1 MVNNNEG
8 TKIYNRFHDLYE
20 TDPRIIEL
28 RELHSAMD
36 RAGVRNEVPAC
47 LPSTPPAPPPKPAL
61 RYPADR
67 ALSTPV
73 TFSAVASDGTS
84 SRFEMRR
91 RVTPAGGIFRAE
103 ELDSNSFHD
112 DTYIMNKHA
121 SDGAVTTT
129 VSALSDDR
137 LLERTKE
144 LSGIEHHLEV
154 VVIDHLR
161 EIHKRRLY
169 LRRGFS
175 SLFDYA
181 VRELGYSDAAAWRR
195 IKAMRLCADVEGARE
210 RLQNGTMTLNAA
222 AQLQHAFDRQER
234 KKERAA
240 RSAPGGAGCGA
251 AAQSQEGSAPAR
263 PAERKPVPV
272 LDSEARRELVE
283 QASGKSSREVMQ
295 LLAEVDPE
303 LAAPADR
310 VRPLGGGRWELKT
323 VIDDECRRG
332 LERLQGLL
340 SHVDPHLTMGQL
352 MGRLVREGL
361 DRHDPARPPRGRRA
375 APAKGAEQTSAAK
388 TQAAAARG
396 AASAAKQETSA
407 DSAAPSAAKV
417 SAQAPA
423 QPGGQ
428 AADRPDTSAA
438 KPATDATSAPK
449 TRRLGRPAAACAQPA
464 APPRTRT
471 SAAKTGVTGRAI
483 PAAVKRE
490 VWRRDRGRCRYVD
503 RISGRRCG
511 SQHLLQIDHV
521 VPYAC
526 GGGAEPNNLRLLC
539 AAHHRYRH
547 IDAGFGRPG
556 EDRQAPVDR

>member
-1 MVNNNEG
+1 M
-8 TKIYNRFHDLYE
+8 
-20 TDPRIIEL
+20 
-28 RELHSAMD
+28 
-36 RAGVRNEVPAC
+36 
-47 LPSTPPAPPPKPAL
+47 LPTGPSPL
-61 RYPADR
+61 
-67 ALSTPV
+67 
-73 TFSAVASDGTS
+73 
-84 SRFEMRR
+84 
-91 RVTPAGGIFRAE
+91 
-103 ELDSNSFHD
+103 
-112 DTYIMNKHA
+112 
-121 SDGAVTTT
+121 
-129 VSALSDDR
+129 SALSDDR

-161 EIHKRRLY
+161 EIQRRRLY

-195 IKAMRLCADVEGARE
+195 IKAMRLCAEVDGVRE
-210 RLQNGTMTLNAA
+210 RLQDGTMTLNAA

-234 KKERAA
+234 KEERAA
-240 RSAPGGAGCGA
+240 RSAPGGVGCGA
-251 AAQSQEGSAPAR
+251 AAQSQEGSEAPR
-263 PAERKPVPV
+263 PAKRKPAPV

-303 LAAPADR
+303 LAPPADR
-310 VRPLGGGRWELKT
+310 VRPLGGGRWELKA

-332 LERLQGLL
+332 LERLKGLL

-352 MGRLVREGL
+352 MGRLVREGI

-388 TQAAAARG
+388 TQAASARG
-396 AASAAKQETSA
+396 AASAAKQEAGA

-417 SAQAPA
+417 SAQAAA
-423 QPGGQ
+423 QPGDEAASPLQ
-428 AADRPDTSAA
+428 ANRGPDRLDTSAV
-438 KPATDATSAPK
+438 KPAVKPAGDTTSAPK
-449 TRRLGRPAAACAQPA
+449 TRRPGRQAAPAGAARAARPA
-464 APPRTRT
+464 RTET
-471 SAAKTGVTGRAI
+471 SAAKAGGVTGRAI

-503 RISGRRCG
+503 RTSGRRCG

-521 VPYAC
+521 VPYAR
-526 GGGAEPNNLRLLC
+526 GGPAEPNNLRLLC

-547 IDAGFGRPG
+547 AGAGCGRPG
-556 EDRQAPVDR
+556 EDGQAPVDR

>member
-1 MVNNNEG
+1 MNN
-8 TKIYNRFHDLYE
+8 
-20 TDPRIIEL
+20 
-28 RELHSAMD
+28 
-36 RAGVRNEVPAC
+36 
-47 LPSTPPAPPPKPAL
+47 
-61 RYPADR
+61 
-67 ALSTPV
+67 
-73 TFSAVASDGTS
+73 
-84 SRFEMRR
+84 
-91 RVTPAGGIFRAE
+91 
-103 ELDSNSFHD
+103 
-112 DTYIMNKHA
+112 HA
-121 SDGAVTTT
+121 SEGAVTTT

-137 LLERTKE
+137 LLARTKE

-161 EIHKRRLY
+161 EIHRRRLY

-195 IKAMRLCADVEGARE
+195 IKAMRLCADVEGVRE
-210 RLQNGTMTLNAA
+210 RLRNGSMTLNAA

-240 RSAPGGAGCGA
+240 RSAPGGTGFGA
-251 AAQSQEGSAPAR
+251 AAQSQNGSAPER
-263 PAERKPVPV
+263 SAERKPAPAPV
-272 LDSEARRELVE
+272 LDPEARRELVE

-310 VRPLGGGRWELKT
+310 VRPLGGGRWQLKA

-332 LERLQGLL
+332 LERLKGLL

-352 MGRLVREGL
+352 MARLVREGL

-375 APAKGAEQTSAAK
+375 APAKGTEQTSAAK
-388 TQAAAARG
+388 TQAASARG
-396 AASAAKQETSA
+396 A

-423 QPGGQ
+423 QPGDE

-449 TRRLGRPAAACAQPA
+449 TRRPGRQAATAGAARA
-464 APPRTRT
+464 APPARTET

-503 RISGRRCG
+503 RTSGRRCG

-526 GGGAEPNNLRLLC
+526 GGAAEPNNLRLLC

-547 IDAGFGRPG
+547 AGAGFGRPG
-556 EDRQAPVDR
+556 EDRQLPVDR

>member
-1 MVNNNEG
+1 MNN
-8 TKIYNRFHDLYE
+8 L
-20 TDPRIIEL
+20 
-28 RELHSAMD
+28 
-36 RAGVRNEVPAC
+36 
-47 LPSTPPAPPPKPAL
+47 
-61 RYPADR
+61 
-67 ALSTPV
+67 
-73 TFSAVASDGTS
+73 
-84 SRFEMRR
+84 
-91 RVTPAGGIFRAE
+91 
-103 ELDSNSFHD
+103 
-112 DTYIMNKHA
+112 A

-161 EIHKRRLY
+161 EIQKRRLY

-195 IKAMRLCADVEGARE
+195 IKAMRLCADVDGVRE

-222 AQLQHAFDRQER
+222 AQLQNAFDRQER

-240 RSAPGGAGCGA
+240 RSAPGGAGFGA

-263 PAERKPVPV
+263 SAERKPTPV

-283 QASGKSSREVMQ
+283 QASGKSSRQVMQ

-303 LAAPADR
+303 LAPPADR
-310 VRPLGGGRWELKT
+310 VRPLGGGRWELKA

-340 SHVDPHLTMGQL
+340 SHVDPHLTLGQL
-352 MGRLVREGL
+352 MARLVREGL

-375 APAKGAEQTSAAK
+375 APAKGAEQTSAPK
-388 TQAAAARG
+388 TQAASARG
-396 AASAAKQETSA
+396 AASAAKQDAGA
-407 DSAAPSAAKV
+407 DRAAPSAAKV
-417 SAQAPA
+417 SAQAPG
-423 QPGGQ
+423 QPGDE
-428 AADRPDTSAA
+428 AADRPATSAA
-438 KPATDATSAPK
+438 KPATDTTSAPK
-449 TRRLGRPAAACAQPA
+449 TRRLDRQAAACAQPA
-464 APPRTRT
+464 AAPQTRI
-471 SAAKTGVTGRAI
+471 SAAKPDVSGRAI

-503 RISGRRCG
+503 RTSGRRCG

-526 GGGAEPNNLRLLC
+526 GGAAEPNNLRLLC

-547 IDAGFGRPG
+547 VGAGFGRPG
-556 EDRQAPVDR
+556 DDRQAPVDR

>member
-1 MVNNNEG
+1 MN
-8 TKIYNRFHDLYE
+8 DQ
-20 TDPRIIEL
+20 
-28 RELHSAMD
+28 
-36 RAGVRNEVPAC
+36 
-47 LPSTPPAPPPKPAL
+47 
-61 RYPADR
+61 
-67 ALSTPV
+67 
-73 TFSAVASDGTS
+73 ASD
-84 SRFEMRR
+84 E
-91 RVTPAGGIFRAE
+91 
-103 ELDSNSFHD
+103 
-112 DTYIMNKHA
+112 
-121 SDGAVTTT
+121 AVTTT

-161 EIHKRRLY
+161 EIQKRRLY

-195 IKAMRLCADVEGARE
+195 IKAMRLCADVEGVRE

-240 RSAPGGAGCGA
+240 RSAPGGVGCGA
-251 AAQSQEGSAPAR
+251 AAQSQNGSAPPR
-263 PAERKPVPV
+263 PAERKPAPAPV
-272 LDSEARRELVE
+272 LDPEARRELVE
-283 QASGKSSREVMQ
+283 QASGKSSRQVMQ

-310 VRPLGGGRWELKT
+310 VRPLGGGRWELKA

-332 LERLQGLL
+332 LERLKGLL

-388 TQAAAARG
+388 TQAASARG
-396 AASAAKQETSA
+396 AAPAAKQEASA
-407 DSAAPSAAKV
+407 DRAAPSAAKV

-423 QPGGQ
+423 QPGDA
-428 AADRPDTSAA
+428 AADRSDTSAA
-438 KPATDATSAPK
+438 KPAGDAASAPK
-449 TRRLGRPAAACAQPA
+449 TRRLGRPAAVACVARA
-464 APPRTRT
+464 APPARTET
-471 SAAKTGVTGRAI
+471 SAAKAGGATGRAI

-490 VWRRDRGRCRYVD
+490 VWRRDGGRCRYVD
-503 RISGRRCG
+503 RTSGRRCG

-526 GGGAEPNNLRLLC
+526 GGAAEPNNLRLLC

-547 IDAGFGRPG
+547 AGAGFGRPG
-556 EDRQAPVDR
+556 EDGQAPVDR

>member
-1 MVNNNEG
+1 M
-8 TKIYNRFHDLYE
+8 Y
-20 TDPRIIEL
+20 
-28 RELHSAMD
+28 
-36 RAGVRNEVPAC
+36 
-47 LPSTPPAPPPKPAL
+47 
-61 RYPADR
+61 
-67 ALSTPV
+67 
-73 TFSAVASDGTS
+73 
-84 SRFEMRR
+84 
-91 RVTPAGGIFRAE
+91 
-103 ELDSNSFHD
+103 
-112 DTYIMNKHA
+112 KHA

-144 LSGIEHHLEV
+144 LSRIEHHLEV

-161 EIHKRRLY
+161 EIQKRRLY

-210 RLQNGTMTLNAA
+210 RLQNGSMTLNAA

-234 KKERAA
+234 KKERPA
-240 RSAPGGAGCGA
+240 RSAPGGTGFGA

-303 LAAPADR
+303 LAAPAER
-310 VRPLGGGRWELKT
+310 VRPLGGGRWELKA

-332 LERLQGLL
+332 LERLKGLL

-352 MGRLVREGL
+352 MARLVREGL

-375 APAKGAEQTSAAK
+375 TPAKGAEQTSAPK
-388 TQAAAARG
+388 TQEASTRG
-396 AASAAKQETSA
+396 AAPAAKQEAGA
-407 DSAAPSAAKV
+407 DRAAPSAAKV

-423 QPGGQ
+423 QPGD
-428 AADRPDTSAA
+428 AATDRPDTSAA

-449 TRRLGRPAAACAQPA
+449 TRRPGRQAATACAKPAAA
-464 APPRTRT
+464 PRTRT
-471 SAAKTGVTGRAI
+471 SAAKPGVSGRAI

-503 RISGRRCG
+503 RTSGRRCG

-521 VPYAC
+521 VPYAR
-526 GGGAEPNNLRLLC
+526 GGTAEPNNLRLLC

-547 IDAGFGRPG
+547 AGAGFGRPG
-556 EDRQAPVDR
+556 EDRQEPVDQ

>member
-1 MVNNNEG
+1 M
-8 TKIYNRFHDLYE
+8 YN
-20 TDPRIIEL
+20 
-28 RELHSAMD
+28 
-36 RAGVRNEVPAC
+36 
-47 LPSTPPAPPPKPAL
+47 
-61 RYPADR
+61 
-67 ALSTPV
+67 
-73 TFSAVASDGTS
+73 
-84 SRFEMRR
+84 
-91 RVTPAGGIFRAE
+91 
-103 ELDSNSFHD
+103 
-112 DTYIMNKHA
+112 HA
-121 SDGAVTTT
+121 SDGAVITT

-161 EIHKRRLY
+161 EIQKRRLY

-195 IKAMRLCADVEGARE
+195 IKAMRLCAEVDGVRE

-240 RSAPGGAGCGA
+240 RSAPRGAGCGA
-251 AAQSQEGSAPAR
+251 AAQSQNGSAPPR
-263 PAERKPVPV
+263 PAERKPAPV
-272 LDSEARRELVE
+272 LDPEARRKLVE

-303 LAAPADR
+303 LAAPAER
-310 VRPLGGGRWELKT
+310 VRPLGGGRWELKA

-332 LERLQGLL
+332 LERLKGLL
-340 SHVDPHLTMGQL
+340 SHVDPHMTMGQL

-388 TQAAAARG
+388 PQ
-396 AASAAKQETSA
+396 AASARGA

-423 QPGGQ
+423 QPGDE

-438 KPATDATSAPK
+438 KPAGDATSAPK
-449 TRRLGRPAAACAQPA
+449 TRRPGRQAAPAGAARA
-464 APPRTRT
+464 APPARTET

-503 RISGRRCG
+503 RTSGRRCG

-521 VPYAC
+521 VPYAR
-526 GGGAEPNNLRLLC
+526 GGAAEPNNLRLLC

-547 IDAGFGRPG
+547 SGAGCGRPG

>member
-1 MVNNNEG
+1 MDN
-8 TKIYNRFHDLYE
+8 HD
-20 TDPRIIEL
+20 
-28 RELHSAMD
+28 
-36 RAGVRNEVPAC
+36 
-47 LPSTPPAPPPKPAL
+47 
-61 RYPADR
+61 
-67 ALSTPV
+67 
-73 TFSAVASDGTS
+73 
-84 SRFEMRR
+84 
-91 RVTPAGGIFRAE
+91 
-103 ELDSNSFHD
+103 
-112 DTYIMNKHA
+112 

-161 EIHKRRLY
+161 EIDKRRLY

-195 IKAMRLCADVEGARE
+195 IKAMRLCADVDGVRE
-210 RLQNGTMTLNAA
+210 RLQNGSMTLNAA

-240 RSAPGGAGCGA
+240 RSAPGGAGFGA
-251 AAQSQEGSAPAR
+251 AAQSQNGAAPAR
-263 PAERKPVPV
+263 PAERKPAPV
-272 LDSEARRELVE
+272 LNPEARRELVE
-283 QASGKSSREVMQ
+283 QASGKSSRQVMQ

-310 VRPLGGGRWELKT
+310 VRPLGGGRWELKA

-332 LERLQGLL
+332 LERLKGLL
-340 SHVDPHLTMGQL
+340 SHVDPHLTLGQL

-361 DRHDPARPPRGRRA
+361 DRHDPARPPRGRRTA
-375 APAKGAEQTSAAK
+375 SAKGAEQTSAAK
-388 TQAAAARG
+388 TQGASARG
-396 AASAAKQETSA
+396 A

-417 SAQAPA
+417 SAQAA
-423 QPGGQ
+423 QPGDE

-438 KPATDATSAPK
+438 KPATDTTSAPK
-449 TRRLGRPAAACAQPA
+449 TRRPGRQAATAGA
-464 APPRTRT
+464 ARATPPPRPQT
-471 SAAKTGVTGRAI
+471 SAAKVGGATGRAI

-503 RISGRRCG
+503 GTSGRRCG

-521 VPYAC
+521 VPYARGGAAEGWVDMPGGDLLPSPAMP
-526 GGGAEPNNLRLLC
+526 GGGN
-539 AAHHRYRH
+539 
-547 IDAGFGRPG
+547 AG
-556 EDRQAPVDR
+556 

>member
-1 MVNNNEG
+1 
-8 TKIYNRFHDLYE
+8 
-20 TDPRIIEL
+20 
-28 RELHSAMD
+28 
-36 RAGVRNEVPAC
+36 
-47 LPSTPPAPPPKPAL
+47 
-61 RYPADR
+61 
-67 ALSTPV
+67 
-73 TFSAVASDGTS
+73 
-84 SRFEMRR
+84 
-91 RVTPAGGIFRAE
+91 
-103 ELDSNSFHD
+103 
-112 DTYIMNKHA
+112 MNDQA

-144 LSGIEHHLEV
+144 LSRIEHHLEV

-161 EIHKRRLY
+161 EIQKRRLY

-195 IKAMRLCADVEGARE
+195 IKAMRLCAEVDGVRE
-210 RLQNGTMTLNAA
+210 RLQDGTMTLNAA

-240 RSAPGGAGCGA
+240 RSAPRGAGCGA
-251 AAQSQEGSAPAR
+251 GAQSQAGSAPPR
-263 PAERKPVPV
+263 PAERKPAPV

-310 VRPLGGGRWELKT
+310 VRPLGGGCWELKA

-332 LERLQGLL
+332 LDRLQGLL
-340 SHVDPHLTMGQL
+340 SHVDPHMTMGQL

-388 TQAAAARG
+388 TQAASARG
-396 AASAAKQETSA
+396 A

-423 QPGGQ
+423 EPGEE

-449 TRRLGRPAAACAQPA
+449 TRRLGRQAATAGVARA
-464 APPRTRT
+464 APPARTET
-471 SAAKTGVTGRAI
+471 SAAKAGGVTGRAI

-503 RISGRRCG
+503 RTSGRRCG

-526 GGGAEPNNLRLLC
+526 GGAAEPNNLRLLC

-547 IDAGFGRPG
+547 AGAGFGRPG
-556 EDRQAPVDR
+556 EDREAPVDR

>member
-1 MVNNNEG
+1 
-8 TKIYNRFHDLYE
+8 
-20 TDPRIIEL
+20 
-28 RELHSAMD
+28 
-36 RAGVRNEVPAC
+36 
-47 LPSTPPAPPPKPAL
+47 
-61 RYPADR
+61 
-67 ALSTPV
+67 
-73 TFSAVASDGTS
+73 
-84 SRFEMRR
+84 
-91 RVTPAGGIFRAE
+91 
-103 ELDSNSFHD
+103 
-112 DTYIMNKHA
+112 MNKHA

-161 EIHKRRLY
+161 EIQKRRLY

-195 IKAMRLCADVEGARE
+195 IKAMRLCADVDGVRE
-210 RLQNGTMTLNAA
+210 RLQNGSMTLNAA

-240 RSAPGGAGCGA
+240 RSAPGGAGFGA
-251 AAQSQEGSAPAR
+251 AAQSQDGAAPA
-263 PAERKPVPV
+263 PV
-272 LDSEARRELVE
+272 LDPEARRELVE

-303 LAAPADR
+303 LAAAADR
-310 VRPLGGGRWELKT
+310 VRPLGGGRWELKA

-332 LERLQGLL
+332 LERLKGLL
-340 SHVDPHLTMGQL
+340 SHVDPHLTLGRL
-352 MGRLVREGL
+352 MARLVREGL

-375 APAKGAEQTSAAK
+375 APAKGAEQTSAPK
-388 TQAAAARG
+388 TQPASARG
-396 AASAAKQETSA
+396 AASAAKQEASA

-417 SAQAPA
+417 SAQAAA
-423 QPGGQ
+423 QPGDE

-438 KPATDATSAPK
+438 KPACDATSAPK
-449 TRRLGRPAAACAQPA
+449 TRRLGRQAATACAQPA

-503 RISGRRCG
+503 RTSGRRCG

-526 GGGAEPNNLRLLC
+526 GGAAEPNNLRLLC

-547 IDAGFGRPG
+547 VGAGFGGPG
-556 EDRQAPVDR
+556 EDRQAPVPFSPAVVHRLLGGE

>member
-1 MVNNNEG
+1 M
-8 TKIYNRFHDLYE
+8 
-20 TDPRIIEL
+20 
-28 RELHSAMD
+28 
-36 RAGVRNEVPAC
+36 
-47 LPSTPPAPPPKPAL
+47 
-61 RYPADR
+61 
-67 ALSTPV
+67 
-73 TFSAVASDGTS
+73 
-84 SRFEMRR
+84 
-91 RVTPAGGIFRAE
+91 
-103 ELDSNSFHD
+103 
-112 DTYIMNKHA
+112 
-121 SDGAVTTT
+121 TT

-137 LLERTKE
+137 LLEQTKE

-161 EIHKRRLY
+161 EIQKRRLY

-195 IKAMRLCADVEGARE
+195 IKAMRLCADVDGVRE
-210 RLQNGTMTLNAA
+210 RLQNGSMTLNAA
-222 AQLQHAFDRQER
+222 AQLQNAFDRQER

-240 RSAPGGAGCGA
+240 RSAPGGTGCGA
-251 AAQSQEGSAPAR
+251 AAQSQEGSEAPR
-263 PAERKPVPV
+263 PAKRKPVQV

-303 LAAPADR
+303 LAAAADR
-310 VRPLGGGRWELKT
+310 VRPLGGGRWELKA

-332 LERLQGLL
+332 LERLKGLL
-340 SHVDPHLTMGQL
+340 SHVDPHLTMGHL
-352 MGRLVREGL
+352 MARLVREGL

-375 APAKGAEQTSAAK
+375 ASAKGAEQTSALK
-388 TQAAAARG
+388 TQAASARG
-396 AASAAKQETSA
+396 AAPAAKQDAKA

-423 QPGGQ
+423 QPEDE
-428 AADRPDTSAA
+428 AADRSDTSAA
-438 KPATDATSAPK
+438 KPAGDATSAPK
-449 TRRLGRPAAACAQPA
+449 TRGLDRPAAACAQPA

-471 SAAKTGVTGRAI
+471 SAAKPGMPGRAI

-490 VWRRDRGRCRYVD
+490 VWRRDGGRCRYVD
-503 RISGRRCG
+503 GASGRRCG

-521 VPYAC
+521 VPHAC
-526 GGGAEPNNLRLLC
+526 GGAAEPNNLRLLC

-547 IDAGFGRPG
+547 AGAGCG
-556 EDRQAPVDR
+556 APARIVRRR

>member
-1 MVNNNEG
+1 M
-8 TKIYNRFHDLYE
+8 YN
-20 TDPRIIEL
+20 
-28 RELHSAMD
+28 
-36 RAGVRNEVPAC
+36 
-47 LPSTPPAPPPKPAL
+47 
-61 RYPADR
+61 
-67 ALSTPV
+67 
-73 TFSAVASDGTS
+73 
-84 SRFEMRR
+84 
-91 RVTPAGGIFRAE
+91 
-103 ELDSNSFHD
+103 
-112 DTYIMNKHA
+112 HA
-121 SDGAVTTT
+121 SDEAVTTT

-137 LLERTKE
+137 LLARTKE

-195 IKAMRLCADVEGARE
+195 IKAMRLCAEVDGVRE

-240 RSAPGGAGCGA
+240 SGAPGGAGCGA
-251 AAQSQEGSAPAR
+251 AAQSQEGSAPPR
-263 PAERKPVPV
+263 PAERKPAPAPV

-295 LLAEVDPE
+295 MLAEVDPE

-310 VRPLGGGRWELKT
+310 VRPLGGGRWELKA

-332 LERLQGLL
+332 LERLKGLL

-361 DRHDPARPPRGRRA
+361 DRHDPARPPRGRRT
-375 APAKGAEQTSAAK
+375 APAKGAEQTSAPK
-388 TQAAAARG
+388 TQAVSARG
-396 AASAAKQETSA
+396 A

-423 QPGGQ
+423 QPGEE
-428 AADRPDTSAA
+428 AADRPATSAA
-438 KPATDATSAPK
+438 KPATDATSAAK
-449 TRRLGRPAAACAQPA
+449 TRRLDRQA
-464 APPRTRT
+464 APPARTET
-471 SAAKTGVTGRAI
+471 SAAKAGRATGRAI

-503 RISGRRCG
+503 RASGRRCG

-521 VPYAC
+521 VPYGC

-547 IDAGFGRPG
+547 AEGNR
-556 EDRQAPVDR
+556 RRA

>member
-1 MVNNNEG
+1 M
-8 TKIYNRFHDLYE
+8 NR
-20 TDPRIIEL
+20 
-28 RELHSAMD
+28 
-36 RAGVRNEVPAC
+36 
-47 LPSTPPAPPPKPAL
+47 
-61 RYPADR
+61 
-67 ALSTPV
+67 
-73 TFSAVASDGTS
+73 
-84 SRFEMRR
+84 
-91 RVTPAGGIFRAE
+91 
-103 ELDSNSFHD
+103 
-112 DTYIMNKHA
+112 HA
-121 SDGAVTTT
+121 SDEAVTTT

-144 LSGIEHHLEV
+144 LSRIEHHLEV

-161 EIHKRRLY
+161 EIQKRRLY

-195 IKAMRLCADVEGARE
+195 IKAMRLCADVEGVRE
-210 RLQNGTMTLNAA
+210 RLQDGTMTLNAA
-222 AQLQHAFDRQER
+222 AQLQNAFDRQER

-240 RSAPGGAGCGA
+240 RSAPDGAGCGA
-251 AAQSQEGSAPAR
+251 AAQSQDGAAPPR
-263 PAERKPVPV
+263 PAERKPAPV

-303 LAAPADR
+303 LAAPAER
-310 VRPLGGGRWELKT
+310 VRPLGGGCWELKA

-340 SHVDPHLTMGQL
+340 SHVDPHMTLGQL
-352 MGRLVREGL
+352 MARLVREGL

-388 TQAAAARG
+388 TQATSARG
-396 AASAAKQETSA
+396 AAPAAKQEAGA
-407 DSAAPSAAKV
+407 DRAAPSAAKV

-423 QPGGQ
+423 EPGEE

-449 TRRLGRPAAACAQPA
+449 TRRLGRQAATACAKPA
-464 APPRTRT
+464 APPRTET
-471 SAAKTGVTGRAI
+471 SAAKAGGVTGRAI

-503 RISGRRCG
+503 RTSGRRCG

-526 GGGAEPNNLRLLC
+526 GGAAEPNNLRLLC

-547 IDAGFGRPG
+547 AGAGFGRPG
-556 EDRQAPVDR
+556 EDREAPVDR

>member
-1 MVNNNEG
+1 M
-8 TKIYNRFHDLYE
+8 YNH
-20 TDPRIIEL
+20 
-28 RELHSAMD
+28 
-36 RAGVRNEVPAC
+36 V
-47 LPSTPPAPPPKPAL
+47 
-61 RYPADR
+61 
-67 ALSTPV
+67 
-73 TFSAVASDGTS
+73 
-84 SRFEMRR
+84 
-91 RVTPAGGIFRAE
+91 
-103 ELDSNSFHD
+103 
-112 DTYIMNKHA
+112 

-137 LLERTKE
+137 LLARTKE

-161 EIHKRRLY
+161 EIQKRRLY

-195 IKAMRLCADVEGARE
+195 IKAMRLCADVEGVRE

-240 RSAPGGAGCGA
+240 RSAPGGTGFGA
-251 AAQSQEGSAPAR
+251 AAQSQDGAAPPR
-263 PAERKPVPV
+263 PAERQPAPVPV
-272 LDSEARRELVE
+272 LDSEGRRELVE

-303 LAAPADR
+303 LAAAADR
-310 VRPLGGGRWELKT
+310 VRPLGGGRWELKA

-332 LERLQGLL
+332 LERLKGLL
-340 SHVDPHLTMGQL
+340 SHVDPHLTLGQL

-361 DRHDPARPPRGRRA
+361 DRHDPARPLRLRRA
-375 APAKGAEQTSAAK
+375 GARAAGAEQTSAAK
-388 TQAAAARG
+388 PQASTRG
-396 AASAAKQETSA
+396 ATSAAKQA
-407 DSAAPSAAKV
+407 AGLNSAAPSAAKV
-417 SAQAPA
+417 SARAPA
-423 QPGGQ
+423 QPGDQ

-438 KPATDATSAPK
+438 KPAGDATSAPK
-449 TRRLGRPAAACAQPA
+449 TRRPGRQAATAGAARA
-464 APPRTRT
+464 APPARTET
-471 SAAKTGVTGRAI
+471 STAKAGGRTGRAI
-483 PAAVKRE
+483 PAAVKRD
-490 VWRRDRGRCRYVD
+490 VWRRDRGRCSYVD
-503 RISGRRCG
+503 RTSGRRCG

-526 GGGAEPNNLRLLC
+526 GGAAEPNNLRLLC

-547 IDAGFGRPG
+547 VGAGCGRPG
-556 EDRQAPVDR
+556 EDRQAPVGR

>member
-1 MVNNNEG
+1 M
-8 TKIYNRFHDLYE
+8 YN
-20 TDPRIIEL
+20 
-28 RELHSAMD
+28 
-36 RAGVRNEVPAC
+36 
-47 LPSTPPAPPPKPAL
+47 
-61 RYPADR
+61 
-67 ALSTPV
+67 
-73 TFSAVASDGTS
+73 
-84 SRFEMRR
+84 
-91 RVTPAGGIFRAE
+91 
-103 ELDSNSFHD
+103 
-112 DTYIMNKHA
+112 HA

-137 LLERTKE
+137 LLEQTKE

-161 EIHKRRLY
+161 EIQKRRLY

-195 IKAMRLCADVEGARE
+195 IKAMRLCAEVDGVRE
-210 RLQNGTMTLNAA
+210 RLQDGSMTLNAA
-222 AQLQHAFDRQER
+222 AQLQNAFDRQER

-240 RSAPGGAGCGA
+240 RSAPRGAGFGA
-251 AAQSQEGSAPAR
+251 GAQSQAGSAPPR
-263 PAERKPVPV
+263 PAERKPAPV

-303 LAAPADR
+303 LAAPAER
-310 VRPLGGGRWELKT
+310 VRSLGGGCWELKA

-340 SHVDPHLTMGQL
+340 SHVDPHMTLGQL
-352 MGRLVREGL
+352 MARLVREGL

-388 TQAAAARG
+388 TQATSARG
-396 AASAAKQETSA
+396 A

-423 QPGGQ
+423 EPGEE

-449 TRRLGRPAAACAQPA
+449 TRRLGRQAATAGVARA
-464 APPRTRT
+464 APPARTET
-471 SAAKTGVTGRAI
+471 SAAKAGGVTGRAI

-503 RISGRRCG
+503 RTSGRRCG

-526 GGGAEPNNLRLLC
+526 GGAAEPNNLRLLC

-547 IDAGFGRPG
+547 AGAGFGRPG
-556 EDRQAPVDR
+556 EDREAPVDR

>member
-1 MVNNNEG
+1 M
-8 TKIYNRFHDLYE
+8 YN
-20 TDPRIIEL
+20 
-28 RELHSAMD
+28 
-36 RAGVRNEVPAC
+36 
-47 LPSTPPAPPPKPAL
+47 
-61 RYPADR
+61 
-67 ALSTPV
+67 
-73 TFSAVASDGTS
+73 
-84 SRFEMRR
+84 
-91 RVTPAGGIFRAE
+91 
-103 ELDSNSFHD
+103 
-112 DTYIMNKHA
+112 HA
-121 SDGAVTTT
+121 SDEAVTTT

-161 EIHKRRLY
+161 EIQKRRLY

-195 IKAMRLCADVEGARE
+195 IKAMRLCAEVEGVRE
-210 RLQNGTMTLNAA
+210 RLQNGSMMLNAA

-240 RSAPGGAGCGA
+240 RSARGGSGFGAG
-251 AAQSQEGSAPAR
+251 AQSQNGSAPPR
-263 PAERKPVPV
+263 PAERKPEPVPV
-272 LDSEARRELVE
+272 LDPEARRELVE

-303 LAAPADR
+303 LAAPAER
-310 VRPLGGGRWELKT
+310 VRPLGGGRWELKA

-332 LERLQGLL
+332 LERLQGFL
-340 SHVDPHLTMGQL
+340 SHVDPHMTMGQL
-352 MGRLVREGL
+352 MARLVREGL

-375 APAKGAEQTSAAK
+375 ARAKGAEQTSAAK
-388 TQAAAARG
+388 TQAASARG
-396 AASAAKQETSA
+396 AASAAKQEAGA

-417 SAQAPA
+417 SAQAAA
-423 QPGGQ
+423 QPGDA

-438 KPATDATSAPK
+438 KPATDTTSAPK
-449 TRRLGRPAAACAQPA
+449 TRRLGRQAATACAKPAAA
-464 APPRTRT
+464 PRTET
-471 SAAKTGVTGRAI
+471 SAAKAGGVTGRAI

-503 RISGRRCG
+503 RASGRRCG

-526 GGGAEPNNLRLLC
+526 GAAEG
-539 AAHHRYRH
+539 HRRR
-547 IDAGFGRPG
+547 A
-556 EDRQAPVDR
+556 

>member
-1 MVNNNEG
+1 M
-8 TKIYNRFHDLYE
+8 YNQ
-20 TDPRIIEL
+20 
-28 RELHSAMD
+28 
-36 RAGVRNEVPAC
+36 
-47 LPSTPPAPPPKPAL
+47 
-61 RYPADR
+61 
-67 ALSTPV
+67 
-73 TFSAVASDGTS
+73 
-84 SRFEMRR
+84 
-91 RVTPAGGIFRAE
+91 
-103 ELDSNSFHD
+103 
-112 DTYIMNKHA
+112 A

-137 LLERTKE
+137 LLERTRE
-144 LSGIEHHLEV
+144 LSRIEHHLEV

-161 EIHKRRLY
+161 EIQKRRLY
-169 LRRGFS
+169 LRSGFS

-195 IKAMRLCADVEGARE
+195 IKAMRLCAEVEGVRE
-210 RLQNGTMTLNAA
+210 RLQDGTMTLNAA

-240 RSAPGGAGCGA
+240 RSAPRGAGFGA
-251 AAQSQEGSAPAR
+251 AAQSQEGAAPPR
-263 PAERKPVPV
+263 PAERKPAPV
-272 LDSEARRELVE
+272 LDPEARRELVE

-310 VRPLGGGRWELKT
+310 VRPLGGERWELKA

-375 APAKGAEQTSAAK
+375 APAKGAEQTSAPK
-388 TQAAAARG
+388 TPAASTRG
-396 AASAAKQETSA
+396 AASAAKQEAGA
-407 DSAAPSAAKV
+407 DRAAPSAAKV

-423 QPGGQ
+423 EPGEE

-449 TRRLGRPAAACAQPA
+449 TRRPRRQAATAGAARA
-464 APPRTRT
+464 APPARTET
-471 SAAKTGVTGRAI
+471 SEAKAGGVTGRAI
-483 PAAVKRE
+483 PVAVKRE

-503 RISGRRCG
+503 RTSGRRCG

-521 VPYAC
+521 VPFAC
-526 GGGAEPNNLRLLC
+526 GGAAEPNNLRLLC

-547 IDAGFGRPG
+547 AGAGFGRPG